1 MKGMIRVGA
10 VALGLVASTA
20 MAQAQ
25 GTTTTSGNPVAF
37 GVFGGASV
45 ATGELKNASGTGF
58 HVGGAAQFA
67 VGMIPFGLRADVAYN
82 RFGSKSDP
90 STGVKVTNSI
100 IDGTLNGM
108 FMVPMDAAGSFKPY
122 VLAGVGVYN
131 LRGKLDCSGSGCGEF
146 GGDVTSTTTKFG
158 VNGGA
163 GVQFLMAG
171 LSTFLEARYHYI
183 FSAYGNTTNSI
194 YGSGSGSNSG
204 AGFIPISV
212 GIMFR

>member
-1 MKGMIRVGA
+1 M
-10 VALGLVASTA
+10 S
-20 MAQAQ
+20 
-25 GTTTTSGNPVAF
+25 SGHPVAF

-58 HVGGAAQFA
+58 HGGGVVQFA
-67 VGMIPFGLRADVAYN
+67 VGMIPFGLRADVAYH

-100 IDGTLNGM
+100 INGTLNGL
-108 FMVPMDAAGSFKPY
+108 FMVPMDAGGSVKPY

-131 LRGKLDCSGSGCGEF
+131 LRGKLDCGSSGCGEF
-146 GGDVTSTTTKFG
+146 GGDVTSSATKFG
-158 VNGGA
+158 INGGA
-163 GVQFLMAG
+163 GVQFVMAG

-183 FSAYGNTTNSI
+183 FSAYGNTTNSV